1 MAHMRV
7 RNTLP
12 IVAVA
17 MLLTACGGGGSD
29 ATTNVVAPPTAPQIA
44 PVQPAT
50 VTGVATPDSL
60 AVVTATNAG

>member
-1 MAHMRV
+1 MTHIRV
-7 RNTLP
+7 RDGILV
-12 IVAVA
+12 VAIA
-17 MLLTACGGGGSD
+17 ILLAACSGGSS
-29 ATTNVVAPPTAPQIA
+29 APTTNVTPDAPPTA